1 MRALSEYKIAIV
13 GLGLMGGSLA
23 GALKGKCGQVV
34 GLARRQA
41 TVDFALSHKL
51 IDTGTTDLETAVSD
65 ADIVI
70 LATPVRTIIRQVGKV
85 GALLKKGAILM
96 DLGST
101 KTAILQEMRKLPEHV
116 QAIGGHP
123 MCGKEVSGI
132 EAFDISLYREKTFI
146 LVPLSRTAKQTTDIA
161 FEVATAVGSVPLI
174 LDSPERHDFLQ
185 ATLSYLPYLIACA
198 LVSTA
203 NETTSKDEAAWKIV
217 ASGFRDTSRVSA
229 SDVTMMTDIL
239 LTNKEHIMTALGEYA
254 TKLDSLA
261 KLVRGADQKDLE
273 RFFSSVRKDRQEMF
287 P

>member
-1 MRALSEYKIAIV
+1 MRALSEYRIAIV

>member
-1 MRALSEYKIAIV
+1 MKTISESTIAII

-23 GALKGKCGQVV
+23 AALKGKCGRVV
-34 GLARRQA
+34 GLARREA
-41 TVDFALSHKL
+41 TVDFALSHG
-51 IDTGTTDLETAVSD
+51 IVDSGTTNMNMALEN
-65 ADIVI
+65 ADIVV
-70 LATPVRTIIRQVGKV
+70 LATPVRTIIKQVSKV
-85 GALLKKGAILM
+85 GALLKQEAILM

-101 KTAILQEMRKLPEHV
+101 KKEILEEMKKLPEHV

-123 MCGKEVSGI
+123 MCGKELSGI
-132 EAFDISLYREKTFI
+132 EAFDESLYEEKTFI
-146 LVPLSRTAKQTTDIA
+146 LVPLPQTTKQTID
-161 FEVATAVGSVPLI
+161 TACRLAKTLGSVPLI
-174 LDSPERHDFLQ
+174 IDTAERHDYLQ

-239 LTNKEHIMTALGEYA
+239 FTNREEIITALRGYA
-254 TKLDSLA
+254 TRLDRLA
-261 KLVRGADQKDLE
+261 QLVKGGNQKDVE
-273 RFFSSVRKDRQEMF
+273 SFFSQVRNYRQEMF